1 MRLPKLQST
10 RSETKVLSA
19 FGGYNANERIQDGE
33 FSDMQNMTADYYPIL
48 SPRIPRGKL
57 RDLTDCKGLYG
68 TDKLVWVTENKLYYN
83 QSEACDLKESCKD
96 KERTFVRMGAYLCVF
111 PDKVMYNVYDQTL
124 TDMENKVI
132 TTTKPSFTLCKMDGT
147 VFPEKKTYTGDTE
160 PDKTQYEYWIDT
172 SENTV
177 VMKIWSENSAA
188 WVSVGTTYVKI
199 QSPGIGKGFKEYD
212 AATFSGVDKRAEIYN
227 NYDFNTSNILYGCGD
242 DYVIVIGLIN
252 KVFTNSENITI
263 SRTVPDMDFVTEM
276 DNRLWGCSSANHEI
290 YACKLG
296 DPKNWRCYMG
306 LSSDSYAV
314 TVGSEG
320 DFTGAIS
327 YYGSVLFFKEGG
339 VHKVFGDKPSNYELS
354 WKPMRGVQ
362 LGSEKSLIVLNE
374 VLYYKSRDGICAYSG
389 STPSK
394 ISGNLGKEMYYDAVA
409 GGYRDKY
416 YVCMRDE
423 LSNYWTY
430 VYDITKGI
438 WTKEDEGIKKAFAYS
453 DGGLYFLDENNSI
466 WVINYEQIFM
476 PIAPLDNRFGEQYMY
491 PGEWYPGAIPVGE
504 EEEKQE
510 WYAVTGDMGLDSIYN
525 KYIRELVIRLEIEA
539 DAYFRIEIMYDSE
552 NWQKVMEYTGT
563 KKRSYQVPVRIKR
576 CDHFKLRLSG
586 NGAVKVYSIAQMIQ
600 EGSVV
605 SG

>member
-1 MRLPKLQST
+1 
-10 RSETKVLSA
+10 
-19 FGGYNANERIQDGE
+19 
-33 FSDMQNMTADYYPIL
+33 
-48 SPRIPRGKL
+48 
-57 RDLTDCKGLYG
+57 
-68 TDKLVWVTENKLYYN
+68 
-83 QSEACDLKESCKD
+83 
-96 KERTFVRMGAYLCVF
+96 
-111 PDKVMYNVYDQTL
+111 
-124 TDMENKVI
+124 
-132 TTTKPSFTLCKMDGT
+132 
-147 VFPEKKTYTGDTE
+147 
-160 PDKTQYEYWIDT
+160 
-172 SENTV
+172 
-177 VMKIWSENSAA
+177 
-188 WVSVGTTYVKI
+188 
-199 QSPGIGKGFKEYD
+199 
-212 AATFSGVDKRAEIYN
+212 
-227 NYDFNTSNILYGCGD
+227 
-242 DYVIVIGLIN
+242 
-252 KVFTNSENITI
+252 
-263 SRTVPDMDFVTEM
+263 MDFVTEM

-320 DFTGAIS
+320 NFTGSIS

-476 PIAPLDNRFGEQYMY
+476 PIAPMDDRFGEQYMY

-539 DAYFRIEIMYDSE
+539 DAYFKIEIMYDSE

-586 NGAVKVYSIAQMIQ
+586 KGAVKVYSIAQMIQ
-600 EGSVV
+600 EGSAV